1 MSVSTFRRFNNHG
14 CWSEML
20 HIEYNLYEMVNKE
33 SNRELKIKSAL
44 EMLYESWGKDFM
56 EIY

>member
-1 MSVSTFRRFNNHG
+1 
-14 CWSEML
+14 
-20 HIEYNLYEMVNKE
+20 MVNKE